1 MTTDA
6 RTRRLLLPAG
16 LALVAFGVIGL
27 VLTIGLLVVGGT
39 AVGQAESLSATM
51 DATVDAASQTLT
63 DAAVAFA
70 GFDASLAEGQG
81 SAEQAAGLSRDTAA
95 TMDNLAA
102 AMSITVFGA
111 QPFVALA
118 ADFERGADQL
128 DELGESLDRIGGTLG
143 ANRDEMSAVSRDLAA
158 LAAQVE
164 LVDAATSEPPPLRLI
179 LYLLAAWLAL
189 PSVAA
194 IAGGAWLLAASWRS

>member
-1 MTTDA
+1 
-6 RTRRLLLPAG
+6 
-16 LALVAFGVIGL
+16 
-27 VLTIGLLVVGGT
+27 
-39 AVGQAESLSATM
+39 M

-81 SAEQAAGLSRDTAA
+81 SAEQAAGLSRDTAT